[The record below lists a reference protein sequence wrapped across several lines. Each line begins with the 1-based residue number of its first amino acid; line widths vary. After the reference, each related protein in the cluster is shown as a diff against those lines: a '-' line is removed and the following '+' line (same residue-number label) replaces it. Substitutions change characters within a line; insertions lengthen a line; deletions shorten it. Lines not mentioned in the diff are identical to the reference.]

1 MDEWNCVFLPF
12 ILEKDRAE
20 PANDFIHLVG
30 GHAIVDR
37 SILHIV
43 YLFVILHTQGGSNCW
58 VSIEIEKTAAAAAS
72 AATHTCEFSHREH
85 SNLYTLL
92 PDFIY
97 LYSIANEVGADSW
110 FERLPLSKKVVRC
123 DESILLSLI
132 HQCWC
137 QRNWLYKWTLL
148 HTSAFSITRDSE
160 KINETKTIESSWELA
175 DKLARAQQ

>member
-58 VSIEIEKTAAAAAS
+58 VSIEIEKTAAAAS

-137 QRNWLYKWTLL
+137 QKKLIIQVDAVTHICFFY
-148 HTSAFSITRDSE
+148 
-160 KINETKTIESSWELA
+160 NERFWENQWNKN
-175 DKLARAQQ
+175 DRVVVGISR